1 MVRAEASV
9 EDIDESLVACGRA
22 MVTEVEIDGETILYD
37 EASQELVVLNGPA
50 AVIWQN
56 LDGSCSLRE
65 LIRDLAAVFEV
76 DPAIVRADVLDTV
89 RELGRHRMLEGV
101 SAPRFLPA
109 GAVGC
114 ASCEERL
121 DELDWCETITF
132 RVGGVHIGVRSNAPE
147 VDAAL
152 RIALADQLADDVEAP
167 ANFSLR
173 IGEKQGRGRGGL
185 HILYD
190 ASEQL
195 FRSPAP
201 GRVVSALFAQLASY
215 EAGGDESLFHL
226 RIPAVVIDG
235 VAVLVNRNLAAAVLD
250 VEPRMRA
257 SGLRLVESPVVAVDT
272 ATDEVVVSRPAIA
285 LASGAPTALT
295 DLDRVLAT
303 GRSRRDLAPPA
314 AEGRYPLAGWVTID
328 DDGPDHQAGLTRPGE
343 LVELMGLV
351 EPVDTAA
358 RPTTLAQLDRVFPLS
373 RRLAVHSDSA
383 AELAPAIVDA
393 ARHVAR

>member
-1 MVRAEASV
+1 MVRAEASL
-9 EDIDESLVACGRA
+9 EAIDESLVARGGA
-22 MVTEVEIDGETILYD
+22 TVTEVEIDGETILYD

-65 LIRDLAAVFEV
+65 LIGDLAAAFEV

-89 RELGRHRMLEGV
+89 RELGRHGMLEGV

-114 ASCEERL
+114 ASCGERL

-152 RIALADQLADDVEAP
+152 RRALAGHLADAVDAP

-173 IGEKQGRGRGGL
+173 IGERQGRGREGL

-201 GRVVSALFAQLASY
+201 SRVVSALFAHLASY
-215 EAGGDESLFHL
+215 EADADESLLHL
-226 RIPAVVIDG
+226 RMPAVVIDG

-257 SGLRLVESPVVAVDT
+257 SGLLFVESPVVAVDIT
-272 ATDEVVVSRPAIA
+272 TDEIVVSRPAIA
-285 LASGAPTALT
+285 LAPGTPDALT
-295 DLDRVLAT
+295 DLDRVFAP
-303 GRSRRDLAPPA
+303 GHSRRDLAPPA
-314 AEGRYPLAGWVTID
+314 ADGRYPLAGWVTL
-328 DDGPDHQAGLTRPGE
+328 DDGPDDQAGLTRPGE
-343 LVELMGLV
+343 LVELIGLV
-351 EPVDTAA
+351 ERGDAAA
-358 RPTTLAQLDRVFPLS
+358 RPTTLEQLDRVFPLS
-373 RRLAVHSDSA
+373 RRVAVHSDSA

-393 ARHVAR
+393 ARHVTR